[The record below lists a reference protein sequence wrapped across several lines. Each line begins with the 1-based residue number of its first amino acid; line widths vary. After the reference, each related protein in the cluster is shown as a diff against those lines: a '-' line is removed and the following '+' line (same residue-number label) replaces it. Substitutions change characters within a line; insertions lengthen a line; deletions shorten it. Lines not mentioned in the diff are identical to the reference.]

1 MIPFDTPNGS
11 IQYCRNGSAAAG
23 KWEKV
28 EDRKRGEKRERER
41 ERERGREGEREREKR
56 KWNDNGADELLP
68 A

>member
-41 ERERGREGEREREKR
+41 EGEREREKR